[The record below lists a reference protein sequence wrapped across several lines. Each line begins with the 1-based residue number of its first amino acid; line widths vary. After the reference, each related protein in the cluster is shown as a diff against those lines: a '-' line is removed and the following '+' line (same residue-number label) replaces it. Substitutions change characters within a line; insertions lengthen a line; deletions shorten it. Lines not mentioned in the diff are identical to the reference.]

1 MGASLLFTVLNQQVP
16 EDLAELEEAAYLDAA
31 GLSFQRQS
39 QIIKGKR
46 TILENTKIHVDPA
59 AIIR

>member
-31 GLSFQRQS
+31 GLSLKRQS
-39 QIIKGKR
+39 QIR
-46 TILENTKIHVDPA
+46 SE
-59 AIIR
+59 